1 MCIYLGQRERHLQ
14 PAFLSEILN
23 HKKEKYMK
31 RLILFCSFIM
41 ILALAACGGASAP
54 EQALEEGDGP
64 IVTVYKS
71 PT

>member
-1 MCIYLGQRERHLQ
+1 LQ

-23 HKKEKYMK
+23 QKKEKYMK
-31 RLILFCSFIM
+31 RLILFCSFFM

-54 EQALEEGDGP
+54 AQTLEEGDGP